1 MSYELLTR
9 PQVEQR
15 VRLSC
20 STLYRL
26 MREGRFPLPLK
37 ISTQAV
43 RWRGDEITDW
53 LEAKQRATGEI
64 GPANI
69 PDIEGGNQYAAA

>member
-1 MSYELLTR
+1 MTYELLTR
-9 PQVEQR
+9 KQVEQR
-15 VRLSC
+15 VQLSC

-43 RWRGDEITDW
+43 RWRSDEITDW
-53 LEAKQRATGEI
+53 LEAKHRATGEI

-69 PDIEGGNQYAAA
+69 PDIQGQHYATA